1 MARLQRA
8 ETVGSVA
15 AGLWTR
21 MDRTGQGAAKARA
34 VSAWRSAAGE
44 EVYAHAR
51 GFALRD
57 DELMVFVDS
66 PVWANELS
74 VLAEHYRT
82 AVNERIGKEVVG
94 SIRFTVSRK
103 VSEELTRDSEDES
116 LSVAV
121 AAQKV
126 VPGRASETEMEQVRQ
141 MAAVVT
147 NEELREV
154 VIAAAI
160 AHLEWCKGIDARNA
174 AEKATQRATGVDS
187 QSLR

>member
-1 MARLQRA
+1 MARLQRT
-8 ETVGSVA
+8 ERVGSLA

-21 MDRTGQGAAKARA
+21 LDRSGHGAAKARA

-44 EVYAHAR
+44 EVYSHAR

-57 DELMVFVDS
+57 EELLVFVDS

-82 AVNERIGKEVVG
+82 AINERIGKETVG

-103 VSEELTRDSEDES
+103 VGEELVRDAEE
-116 LSVAV
+116 
-121 AAQKV
+121 AAISATTSGERV
-126 VPGRASETEMEQVRQ
+126 TPGTASETEIEQVRQ
-141 MAAVVT
+141 MAATVE
-147 NEELREV
+147 NKGLREA

-160 AHLEWCKGIDARNA
+160 AHLEWSKGIEARNA
-174 AEKATQRATGVDS
+174 AEKAIQRATGPDS
-187 QSLR
+187 QSPR